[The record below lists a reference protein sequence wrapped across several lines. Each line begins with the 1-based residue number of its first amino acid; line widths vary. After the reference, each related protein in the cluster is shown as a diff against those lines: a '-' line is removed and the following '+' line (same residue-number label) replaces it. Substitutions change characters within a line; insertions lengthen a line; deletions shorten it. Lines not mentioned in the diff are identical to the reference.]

1 MYQLDDTDAKIL
13 EALQTDGRVALTQL
27 SDQLG
32 IPHAT
37 LRDRI
42 RKLEQ
47 AGVIEGYT
55 AIIDMARAGFT
66 ISCFVELVLDHQVE
80 TKLAIEA
87 LMNIEQVTE
96 LYLLTGETDVL
107 VRIWARDIEH
117 LREILHVKFAAIPG
131 LLRSNALVVL
141 GKHTKPIPF
150 APVE

>member
-1 MYQLDDTDAKIL
+1 MHQLDGTDAKIL
-13 EALQTDGRVALTQL
+13 LALQTDGRIALTQL
-27 SDQLG
+27 CDQLG

-42 RKLEQ
+42 RKMEQ

-55 AIIDMARAGFT
+55 AIINQVRTGYS
-66 ISCFVELVLDHQVE
+66 ISCFVEIVLDHQIE
-80 TKLAIEA
+80 TRLAIEA
-87 LMNIEQVTE
+87 LMSIEHVSE

-107 VRIWARDIEH
+107 VRIWARDIDH
-117 LREILHVKFAAIPG
+117 LREILHVQFAAIPG

-150 APVE
+150 APL